1 MATEIIREHEK
12 FTTELHPNVRASN
25 FVSYEG
31 LLLNPEAG
39 TFDQRYFIKWD
50 KRNEGWQYYASYIV
64 GAQWIDADNQK
75 ALVILPKEDFK
86 DVDFFKMFSVCLNAG
101 IESER
106 FSKIYGI
113 DINVPRI
120 PAPKLDG
127 ILSPLLIVHFISVVK
142 NLIKTGLKHDYL
154 EVENNLRK
162 IKGRLL
168 FLKNERIN
176 VIPKRTDRA
185 YCRYQEHTADIPENR
200 LIKKALLFSRQV
212 LSLMRSNSSMENVNQ
227 ILSQCLDAF
236 QGVSEDITV
245 AEVKCVRHNKL
256 YKGYKDACEIAK
268 MILMKYDY
276 SISRASETPK
286 TVPAFWIDMPLLFE
300 LYVLGLLKSK
310 YNNHVIYQFVGDMK
324 EQPDFLLVTDNEK
337 LILDTKY
344 MYSVEGK
351 IDIIRQLS
359 GYARSEKILGTL
371 GAKKENGCYSEIIP
385 CVLIYPTVEDN
396 VAKNPFDSSHLLLD
410 SQNCSAI
417 DGYCKF
423 YKFVVPL
430 PQK

>member
-1 MATEIIREHEK
+1 MATKIIREHDV
-12 FTTELHPNVRASN
+12 FPTELHPNYWAGN
-25 FVSYEG
+25 FIEYEG
-31 LLLNPEAG
+31 LLLNPKAAS
-39 TFDQRYFIKWD
+39 FDQRYFIKWD
-50 KRNEGWQYYASYIV
+50 KLNEGWQYYASYIV

-75 ALVILPKEDFK
+75 ALAILPKEDFK

-120 PAPKLDG
+120 PVSKLDG
-127 ILSPLLIVHFISVVK
+127 MLSPLLIVHFISVVRS
-142 NLIKTGLKHDYL
+142 LIKIGLKHDYL

-168 FLKNERIN
+168 LMKNERIN
-176 VIPKRTDRA
+176 VIPKRGDRV

-200 LIKKALLFSRQV
+200 LIKKALLFSRRV
-212 LSLMRSNSSMENVNQ
+212 LSLMRPNSSMENVNH
-227 ILSQCLDAF
+227 ILSKCLDAF
-236 QGVSEDITV
+236 QGVSEDISV
-245 AEVKCVRHNKL
+245 AEVKYIRYNKL
-256 YKGYKDACEIAK
+256 YKWYKDACEIAK

-276 SISRASETPK
+276 SMDRVSETQT

-359 GYARSEKILGTL
+359 GYARSEMILDALGT
-371 GAKKENGCYSEIIP
+371 KKGNDCHSEIIP
-385 CVLIYPTVEDN
+385 CVFIYPMVDGDIAT
-396 VAKNPFDSSHLLLD
+396 NPFNASDSLL
-410 SQNCSAI
+410 SSNNCSRV
-417 DGYCKF
+417 DGYREF
-423 YKFVVPL
+423 YKYSIPL